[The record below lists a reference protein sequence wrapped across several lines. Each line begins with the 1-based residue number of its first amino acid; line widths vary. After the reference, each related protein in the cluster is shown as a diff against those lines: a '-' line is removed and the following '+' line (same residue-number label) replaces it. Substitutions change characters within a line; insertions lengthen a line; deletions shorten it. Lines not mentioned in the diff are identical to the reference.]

1 MRFPTLASLAGIS
14 RGFVVVVAAGLAC
27 VLYGALVERRW
38 FRRRE
43 YRLDVLPSDATT
55 PVTVLHLSDLHMV
68 RGDRAKARFL
78 ASLPAADVTVV
89 TGDFLGEPGAVERVV
104 EALRPVR
111 GRVASYFVL
120 GSNDLFAPRP
130 LNYAWYF
137 LRSRPKRA
145 AVRGRGPD
153 LVALLQADGWVDLD
167 NRRASLPV
175 DGTRD
180 LRRDAPEDVLVA
192 RDHRFLRESFQHPRT
207 ARRRVDLAQSSQRGR
222 RLGRV
227 VLHGNDEAR
236 LAVRDDLRHRAAGR
250 GDDRRAARHR
260 LGHHEPERLVPV
272 DREQHRLGAGE
283 QVDLVGQTDLPQDRG
298 SRGEHRKDVPV
309 PVPLLLLMGD
319 LHRHHEPHPRFPG
332 GQRGAQG
339 PLVRG
344 RPPEKQHEVV

>member
-1 MRFPTLASLAGIS
+1 MRFPTLASLAGIG
-14 RGFVVVVAAGLAC
+14 RALVLVVAAGLAC

-38 FRRRE
+38 YRRRA
-43 YRLDVLPSDATT
+43 YRVAVLPSDAGT

-89 TGDFLGEPGAVERVV
+89 TGDFLGEPEAVERVV
-104 EALRPVR
+104 EALRPLR

-175 DGTRD
+175 DGIRLEVMGMHDPHIQLAD
-180 LRRDAPEDVLVA
+180 LRLLTRTEPGRVGLAVVHSPDPAPELAAFGWDLILTGHTHGGQVRFPFVGALVTNSQLPTRIA
-192 RDHRFLRESFQHPRT
+192 MGLSMLPPAVMHVSPGLGTSKYAPFRFLCRPEAT
-207 ARRRVDLAQSSQRGR
+207 
-222 RLGRV
+222 
-227 VLHGNDEAR
+227 VLE
-236 LAVRDDLRHRAAGR
+236 
-250 GDDRRAARHR
+250 
-260 LGHHEPERLVPV
+260 LVP
-272 DREQHRLGAGE
+272 
-283 QVDLVGQTDLPQDRG
+283 
-298 SRGEHRKDVPV
+298 
-309 PVPLLLLMGD
+309 
-319 LHRHHEPHPRFPG
+319 
-332 GQRGAQG
+332 
-339 PLVRG
+339 
-344 RPPEKQHEVV
+344 RPMP